1 MISAAGYQHTFSN
14 FQRRNINVKSRR
26 GEVNTLAVIVI
37 AGVVGVGAWCVKD
50 TSAVKNMLGK
60 LGFGK
65 SETRTQI
72 ISRDHEEESPHVK
85 QAKEILR
92 TLENNF
98 GEFLR
103 AGALEDLGCAEI
115 ENESWRGR
123 NVFTLSGSRAG
134 FIDARKFADNFA
146 KELQADTLEINDDG
160 TLFQADISD
169 PSSFGT
175 NSLIDSSTVRADSLR
190 PSNAQYMS
198 SKDIS
203 GRIANTI
210 KNFSGTPESYGYIRF
225 VFKTDDDSAKIM
237 VAFSLDPYALS
248 QHKSFL
254 VLSKNYAFTNSSRL
268 REIEDSINVMS
279 DINAVSF
286 TMKHGNVESYDN
298 LTECLEKFVQGFA
311 E

>member
-1 MISAAGYQHTFSN
+1 M
-14 FQRRNINVKSRR
+14 KSRR

-37 AGVVGVGAWCVKD
+37 AGAVGVGAWCVKD

-65 SETRTQI
+65 SETKTEM
-72 ISRDHEEESPHVK
+72 ISKDKPVDRSPHLK

-92 TLENNF
+92 ALEDNF

-103 AGALEDLGCAEI
+103 AGALEDLGCADS
-115 ENESWRGR
+115 ENESWRER
-123 NVFTLSGSRAG
+123 NIFMLSGGRIG
-134 FIDARKFADNFA
+134 FIDAGKFADNFT
-146 KELQADTLEINDDG
+146 KTLQADTLEINDDG

-169 PSSFGT
+169 PSSFSAS
-175 NSLIDSSTVRADSLR
+175 SLIDSLTVRADSLR
-190 PSNAQYMS
+190 PSNAQYMNLQ
-198 SKDIS
+198 DIFR
-203 GRIANTI
+203 RIADTI

-237 VAFSLDPYALS
+237 ASFSLDPYAFS

-254 VLSKNYAFTNSSRL
+254 VLGKNYVFTNSSRH
-268 REIEDSINVMS
+268 REIEEMINVMS

-286 TMKHGNVESYDN
+286 TMKHGTVESYDN
-298 LTECLEKFVQGFA
+298 LTECLEKFVQSFA